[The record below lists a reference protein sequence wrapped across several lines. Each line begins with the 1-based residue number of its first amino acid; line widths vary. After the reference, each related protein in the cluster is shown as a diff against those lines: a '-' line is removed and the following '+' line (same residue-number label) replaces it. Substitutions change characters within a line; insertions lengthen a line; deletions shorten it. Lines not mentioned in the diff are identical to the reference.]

1 MLAELQ
7 NIEESIASHQSK
19 HSYALPKPSSDADDA
34 YRSGALAFKGMHGG
48 ALSKV
53 DPKEAYQ
60 KIRERML
67 ELEIE
72 KDEQQKALDLMKE
85 VRGREK
91 DRFQEALERTR
102 EDGGKYA
109 EQVKNEMAL
118 RIEKQVQMI
127 ESLLEDKR

>member
-1 MLAELQ
+1 MKVL
-7 NIEESIASHQSK
+7 
-19 HSYALPKPSSDADDA
+19 ADDA
-34 YRSGALAFKGMHGG
+34 LSPVEQYPRRPAAPASTLALG
-48 ALSKV
+48 KV

-60 KIRERML
+60 RIRERML

-72 KDEQQKALDLMKE
+72 KDEQAKALSLLKE
-85 VRGREK
+85 VREREK
-91 DRFQEALERTR
+91 AQFEQALEEAR
-102 EDGGKYA
+102 EDGSHYA

>member
-19 HSYALPKPSSDADDA
+19 HSYALAKTSSDVDGA
-34 YRSGALAFKGMHGG
+34 YRSGALALKGVYGG

>member
-19 HSYALPKPSSDADDA
+19 HSYALAKTSSDVDGA
-34 YRSGALAFKGMHGG
+34 YRSGALALKGVHGG

>member
-1 MLAELQ
+1 L
-7 NIEESIASHQSK
+7 
-19 HSYALPKPSSDADDA
+19 
-34 YRSGALAFKGMHGG
+34 KGTHGG